1 MRSVHWSLR
10 TEAEILSSRDYLA
23 AGDWWNHHIQG
34 NWFKSDLLKLIAK
47 ADLTNREK
55 LRIAFPI
62 EVGLYELWYYQP
74 LTEDEG

>member
-1 MRSVHWSLR
+1 MRSIHWGLR
-10 TEAEILSSRDYLA
+10 TGAEILSSRDYLA

-47 ADLTNREK
+47 ADSVNLEK
-55 LRIAFPI
+55 LRRSFPI
-62 EVGLYELWYYQP
+62 EVGLYEYYQP